1 MRGRRSKSRQR
12 EMAYNSNL
20 KEEHTMRNINGLT
33 VKNLTVEHMTNPIG
47 LDVSEPRFGWKLESG
62 KKNVH
67 QTAYQIRLYKE
78 NELAADT
85 GKLDRDTS
93 IEVTAEGFQ
102 AEPKTVCQVE
112 VTVWDN
118 HGETASL
125 EGCFETGR
133 LGAPFVSGWAE
144 PEQEPTPDSLAG
156 KEMDCDS
163 VSVNAFADQERDFA
177 EFRPAQYV
185 RIPFE
190 VKKGLNLL
198 K

>member
-1 MRGRRSKSRQR
+1 
-12 EMAYNSNL
+12 
-20 KEEHTMRNINGLT
+20 MRNINGLT
-33 VKNLTVEHMTNPIG
+33 VKKLTVEHMTNPIG

-133 LGAPFVSGWAE
+133 LGVPFVSGWAE